1 MSPKWYELAHAL
13 DMDTLADSLKQRESD
28 DDRKCLQILKEWINS
43 GKNVSF
49 ERLYTAL
56 SSPLVGL
63 PEVAKEIRSK
73 VSGHEHCP
81 VSL

>member
-13 DMDTLADSLKQRESD
+13 DMDKLAASLKQRESGD
-28 DDRKCLQILKEWINS
+28 NSKCLEILTEWINF
-43 GKNVSF
+43 GKNVSY

-63 PEVAKEIRSK
+63 PVVAEEICPK
-73 VSGHEHCP
+73 VSGHKHCP

>member
-13 DMDTLADSLKQRESD
+13 DMDKLADSLKQRESG
-28 DDRKCLQILKEWINS
+28 DDRKCLQIIKEWKNS
-43 GKNVSF
+43 GKNVSY

-63 PEVAKEIRSK
+63 PEVAEEIRSK

-81 VSL
+81 VSS

>member
-1 MSPKWYELAHAL
+1 MSAKWYKLAHAL
-13 DMDTLADSLKQRESD
+13 DMDTSADSLRQRELD
-28 DDRKCLQILKEWINS
+28 DGRKCLEILTKWINS
-43 GKNVSF
+43 GKNVSY

-63 PEVAKEIRSK
+63 PVVAEEIRSK

-81 VSL
+81 V